1 VLSLAAW
8 VGTAAATVAA
18 ALAAPQVDVA
28 LVLAVDVS
36 DSMDAGELAVQRAGY
51 VAALSHP
58 DFLRAVREGESGRV
72 ALTYFEWAGSVRRES
87 VVGWSIIDGPESA
100 GRFAEK
106 LAAQPF
112 ETFRSTSISNALAF
126 GQQLLAGSGVTADRQ
141 VIDISGDGPNNFGPP
156 VLAVRD
162 RVLGTGITING
173 LPIVIRPSPTFPE
186 IDRYYAAC
194 VIGGPGAFVVSIHTI
209 GEFADAIRRKLV
221 LEVSGDPADQ
231 AAPLPAAA
239 SAPVDC
245 SVGER
250 LRRSLSDK
258 FYPELDR

>member
-8 VGTAAATVAA
+8 VGIAAATFAA
-18 ALAAPQVDVA
+18 ALAASKVDVA

-58 DFLRAVREGESGRV
+58 DFLRAVRQGESGRV
-72 ALTYFEWAGSVRRES
+72 ALTYFEWAGSARRES

-100 GRFAEK
+100 ARFAKE

-112 ETFRSTSISNALAF
+112 QTFRSTSISNALAF
-126 GQQLLAGSGVTADRQ
+126 GQQLLAGSGVTAERQ

-156 VLAVRD
+156 VLAARD
-162 RVLGTGITING
+162 RVLAADITVNG
-173 LPIVIRPSPTFPE
+173 LPILIRPSPTFPE
-186 IDRYYAAC
+186 IDRYYTAC
-194 VIGGPGAFVVSIHTI
+194 VIGGPGAFVVPIHTV

-221 LEVSGDPADQ
+221 LEVSGGPEAF

-239 SAPVDC
+239 PADVDC
-245 SVGER
+245 AIGER